1 MSRDWSTSTVKVYKQ
16 DYVTCGDHV
25 EVFVYYGVSRPLVNL
40 SKNFLEQTSF
50 ADATVIPVHSSV
62 VTVMVNES
70 CSYCL
75 IHAANNV
82 TTTYYSYYEEDQH
95 TYTSYEYPWIFAD
108 NAKYANSCLKINIE
122 NKLTNKHTIL
132 TLNVE
137 RIENGALNITGY
149 ENLSARSAT
158 CDFKKKKNFTR
169 VEQPQ
174 IVDTNLQCL
183 EIIINLIDG
192 VDYTR
197 SSISFRAFKWM
208 EDSVDF
214 KLITMSRD
222 DKVGNIRMKFDR
234 FDYPI
239 WLLLSVG
246 EADWIKYLRKV
257 RWDHHDKDCEY
268 LLIEGSPPGKVKDLS
283 RELAIFRDQDLFF
296 PQFLL
301 SRMYSLL
308 IPPNC
313 SPTIVMSSEPIEFGK
328 TIPEQELCAGT
339 ALIIT
344 PYYHKETKDEIVLD
358 FIMYNFYCYR
368 FLINVIIEV
377 IEVESGV
384 VTVEFRDYFNKTRS
398 NET

>member
-1 MSRDWSTSTVKVYKQ
+1 MRTEWNRFYVFTCKSHIYELTEAEPTMAFFGSYLHKLYLRDEEPICLSVKDCFSCDV
-16 DYVTCGDHV
+16 
-25 EVFVYYGVSRPLVNL
+25 LIN
-40 SKNFLEQTSF
+40 
-50 ADATVIPVHSSV
+50 VI
-62 VTVMVNES
+62 
-70 CSYCL
+70 SYCTNEKNSSCEIAPFMINGTNITL
-75 IHAANNV
+75 SRCEKTFDSLMNL
-82 TTTYYSYYEEDQH
+82 
-95 TYTSYEYPWIFAD
+95 TSYECY
-108 NAKYANSCLKINIE
+108 
-122 NKLTNKHTIL
+122 
-132 TLNVE
+132 
-137 RIENGALNITGY
+137 Y
-149 ENLSARSAT
+149 ELSG
-158 CDFKKKKNFTR
+158 
-169 VEQPQ
+169 Q
-174 IVDTNLQCL
+174 
-183 EIIINLIDG
+183 IIINLIDG

-328 TIPEQELCAGT
+328 RIPEQELCAGT